1 MPGNLTEITELGTAL
16 GVLGIDLHGAL
27 ALQPP
32 ELRHVPEATWA
43 ALVAA
48 HRGGEHADTFATA
61 HANGRALRTAR
72 DGLRDRPPRLV
83 EWRGPHQPPG
93 DDIVPADLRIDHVY
107 LVSCK
112 YLSKVLLNPSPSRLF
127 DRRLVGRRVAGG
139 NWFAEVAPEAFAALY
154 RAAVAWTGLAD
165 LPAEVADL
173 TKEQGR
179 RLRDPL
185 RPRQLPDPLVGP
197 WADLC
202 EAVSEASA
210 RRWAATLGSRTDR
223 LQLLWRLLRI
233 TNATYFVLGADRT
246 SSLRLRVGAQW
257 DWLQAWE
264 LRAFEVAP
272 RASGQP
278 EVGWTATVRE
288 RASGREVAVDGHV
301 EVRWSHGRF
310 VGAPEAKVYLD
321 TPLAEVPGYHP
332 LV

>member
-16 GVLGIDLHGAL
+16 GVLGIDLRGAL

-48 HRGGEHADTFATA
+48 HEGGEHGDTFATA
-61 HANGRALRTAR
+61 YANGRALLVAR
-72 DGLRDRPPRLV
+72 DGLRGRPPRLV

-127 DRRLVGRRVAGG
+127 DRQLVGRRVAGG
-139 NWFAEVAPEAFAALY
+139 NWFAEVAPEPFGTFY

-165 LPAEVADL
+165 LPADVAEL
-173 TKEQGR
+173 TKDQGR

-185 RPRQLPDPLVGP
+185 RPRQLPVPLVGP
-197 WADLC
+197 WAELC
-202 EAVSEASA
+202 EAVSVASA
-210 RRWAATLGSRTDR
+210 VRWAAALGSRTDR

-246 SSLRLRVGAQW
+246 TSLRLRVGAQW

-264 LRAFEVAP
+264 LRSFEVAP

-278 EVGWTATVRE
+278 EVGWTATVRD
-288 RASGREVAVDGHV
+288 RASGAEVAIDGHV

-332 LV
+332 LE